1 MTRFISLRGMLAML
15 AVAVV
20 VLGATAPLQ
29 AADDYT
35 SRSWL
40 SPKDPQI
47 GETYELIIRVTNHS
61 NRWILFRPRID
72 SLPRG
77 DVLLGTRSL
86 QASVPPG
93 ATQEFRFTTRC
104 GVLGG
109 TVRHSMSAL
118 WD

>member
-1 MTRFISLRGMLAML
+1 MLAAL
-15 AVAVV
+15 AVAL
-20 VLGATAPLQ
+20 VLPGVTAPLR

-35 SRSWL
+35 SRSWIN
-40 SPKDPQI
+40 PRDPQI
-47 GETYELIIRVTNHS
+47 GETYVLVVRVTNRS
-61 NRWILFRPRID
+61 DSWILFRPRID

-93 ATQEFRFTTRC
+93 ATQEFRFYVRC

-109 TVRHSMSAL
+109 TVRHSVSAQ